1 MSSRRKAS
9 TPCMIR
15 PEQTMVELDD
25 EAEEPQDME
34 VHFILG
40 VGDVV
45 SLLCM
50 LGNQKVN
57 IVTWHLC
64 FSTWKSMPVF

>member
-25 EAEEPQDME
+25 DDEEEPHNME
-34 VHFILG
+34 VLSGKNISFTKLFFLKC
-40 VGDVV
+40 VKVK
-45 SLLCM
+45 LC
-50 LGNQKVN
+50 KEN
-57 IVTWHLC
+57 IDH
-64 FSTWKSMPVF
+64 